1 MIKSIKRSFS
11 SLTSVSFMGMWGVW
25 GKPLVH
31 VYGIYMIIEF
41 WLPFPFMRVCRL
53 LLDLALT
60 SQANGPIAT
69 STVPTRGTNRQI
81 TQVFIALD
89 LLFGEAWTLHT
100 QITWRVFNLTR
111 QKGKDNVEKAKV
123 NQILLP
129 WEKDVVDGKNFAN
142 SLCPCEVEWLLR
154 SLHYQHM
161 SLQQSSCCIGRNM

>member
-1 MIKSIKRSFS
+1 MIKSIKRSFFS
-11 SLTSVSFMGMWGVW
+11 HKCLLHGDVRCVRKAFSPCVRYIYDNWILAPFSLHARL
-25 GKPLVH
+25 PLVVGLGFDFSGKWPNSH
-31 VYGIYMIIEF
+31 LYGTDTWHKPTNHTSF
-41 WLPFPFMRVCRL
+41 HSLGLTLWRG
-53 LLDLALT
+53 LD
-60 SQANGPIAT
+60 AT
-69 STVPTRGTNRQI
+69 YPNHMKGIQSR
-81 TQVFIALD
+81 
-89 LLFGEAWTLHT
+89 
-100 QITWRVFNLTR
+100 R